1 MKKLFAGMLAACAMA
16 LASVAT
22 AGVIELTPA
31 NPQPSG
37 LKQGLKVKYF
47 TGDRQVRSLGAAK
60 SRLKNSSKP
69 GKPLKGLNY
78 PDKGKGAAVLTAG
91 IPELVVADISGYIKF
106 PSAGVYELE
115 FFTNDGAQFWI
126 SGKSVAKLD
135 AITPCSSAGRPKVN
149 VPKAG
154 WYDFKA
160 LYFQKEGTA
169 CLESEWKAPGGSVQ
183 LIPNS
188 AFGYK

>member
-1 MKKLFAGMLAACAMA
+1 MKKLFAGLLAACVMVA
-16 LASVAT
+16 ASVAT

-60 SRLKNSSKP
+60 GRIKNSSKP

-78 PDKGKGAAVLTAG
+78 PDKGKGAPVLTAG

-135 AITPCSSAGRPKVN
+135 EITPCSSAGRPKVN

>member
-1 MKKLFAGMLAACAMA
+1 MKKLFAGAVAVFGILAA
-16 LASVAT
+16 SVT
-22 AGVIELTPA
+22 MAGVIELTPA
-31 NPQPSG
+31 SPQPSG
-37 LKQGLKVKYF
+37 LKQGLKVSYF

-69 GKPLKGLNY
+69 GAPLSGLNY

-115 FFTNDGAQFWI
+115 FFTNDGGEFWI
-126 SGKSVAKLD
+126 GGQEVAKLD
-135 AITPCSSAGRPKVN
+135 GITPCSSAGRPQVKV
-149 VPKAG
+149 PQAG

-160 LYFQKEGTA
+160 VYFQKEGTA
-169 CLESEWKAPGGSVQ
+169 CLESEWTPPGGSVQ

>member
-1 MKKLFAGMLAACAMA
+1 MKKLIAGTIAAVSMLV
-16 LASVAT
+16 ASVAV

-31 NPQPSG
+31 SPQPKG
-37 LKQGLKVKYF
+37 VKKGLKVSYF
-47 TGDRQVRSLGAAK
+47 TGSRAVRNLHAAK
-60 SRLKNSSKP
+60 ARLKSSKP
-69 GKPLKGLNY
+69 GKPLSGLNY
-78 PDKGKGAAVLTAG
+78 PDKGRGAPVLTAG

-106 PSAGVYELE
+106 DKPGVYDLE
-115 FFTNDGAQFWI
+115 FFSNDGLQVWI

-135 AITPCSSAGRPKVN
+135 QITPCSSAGRPKVK

-169 CLESEWKAPGGSVQ
+169 CLESEWIKPGGSVQ
-183 LIPNS
+183 LIPDS